1 MEQLSDL
8 SRQAQLA
15 AAGQLLDWLRLLTQL
30 QPVQRQQQ
38 QERQRLLRSVV
49 ELRAQM
55 QVWVAQSGSRQQQQ
69 QQGNKAVT
77 WCTAPYGNL
86 PVMVHCALWE
96 STCYNIT
103 GNESRS

>member
-1 MEQLSDL
+1 LIEQLSDL

-38 QERQRLLRSVV
+38 QERQQLLRAVV

-55 QVWVAQSGSRQQQQ
+55 QVWA
-69 QQGNKAVT
+69 
-77 WCTAPYGNL
+77 
-86 PVMVHCALWE
+86 
-96 STCYNIT
+96 
-103 GNESRS
+103 RSS